1 MENDNWLEHGS
12 CGNRVRLTASK
23 SDVEISRTIND
34 EPLTLWNKMEMRT
47 RSLWH
52 HDVTSEK
59 QGSPGRR
66 VFVMCVNRLYCFC
79 ISTVGC
85 RNGANLF
92 SRTRARR
99 AGRVNDPTIERDEAS
114 VGGGA
119 KPADPRLVSAK
130 RSTTHSSAT
139 SWEPPLKSRHWNA
152 ASQSRRAS
160 THALLYY
167 RKAKNKN
174 TILNEQQI

>member
-1 MENDNWLEHGS
+1 MNRSRCEEKLKCERGLYSNDN
-12 CGNRVRLTASK
+12 TT
-23 SDVEISRTIND
+23 SRQK
-34 EPLTLWNKMEMRT
+34 NKEVSERT
-47 RSLWH
+47 
-52 HDVTSEK
+52 
-59 QGSPGRR
+59 
-66 VFVMCVNRLYCFC
+66 FCMCVNRLYCFC

-85 RNGANLF
+85 RNDANLF
-92 SRTRARR
+92 GRIGARR
-99 AGRVNDPTIERDEAS
+99 VGRVNDPTIEREMKRQL
-114 VGGGA
+114 GGA

-160 THALLYY
+160 THALLCY

-174 TILNEQQI
+174 TNLNKQQI